1 MAVRRYIQPTVHAA
15 LMALLV
21 AAPAMLAGCGGT
33 GEEAPAAR
41 PERPAHL
48 VETVTVTPETVSTA
62 RDRTGD
68 VRARRKVRIHTR
80 EEGLIETLPFFEGDT
95 VGAGETLATID
106 DSLLRAEL
114 AKAEARTRQARL
126 DLERLDG
133 LITKNAASQD
143 ELARARTELDVA
155 LAEQQIL
162 ETRIEHTRMKAPFD
176 GIVTRRL
183 MESGDMAAKNDHLLT
198 MVDPQSLVV
207 EAPVSELT
215 LPQLRVGDPATVRID
230 ALGTG
235 VFEGRILRIHP
246 ALDPLTR
253 QGIVEIALTPLPE
266 GFREGQF
273 ARVTLKTAARER
285 MLVPFSALQRDREG
299 EFLYRLTG
307 EGMVETVRVTSGV
320 RTADRIEILDGIAP
334 GDRIVSRGFL
344 GLRAGMTVRVVGDT

>member
-1 MAVRRYIQPTVHAA
+1 MDCRRYFEPTVRLA
-15 LMALLV
+15 LMSLLL
-21 AAPAMLAGCGGT
+21 AASVMLAACGGT
-33 GEEAPAAR
+33 GEETPASR

-68 VRARRKVRIHTR
+68 VRARRTVRIHTR
-80 EEGLIETLPFFEGDT
+80 EEGLIETLPFFEGDA
-95 VGAGETLATID
+95 VQAGETLATID

-114 AKAEARTRQARL
+114 AKAQARTRQARL
-126 DLERLDG
+126 DLERIDG
-133 LITKNAASQD
+133 LILKNAASQD

-176 GIVTRRL
+176 GVVTRRL

-207 EAPVSELT
+207 EVPVSELT
-215 LPQLRVGDPATVRID
+215 LPQLRVGDPASVRID

-235 VFEGRILRIHP
+235 MLEGRILRIHP

-253 QGIVEIALTPLPE
+253 QGIVEIALTPLPD

-299 EFLYRLTG
+299 EFLYRLTD
-307 EGMVETVRVTSGV
+307 EGLVETVRVTSGV

-344 GLRAGMTVRVVGDT
+344 GLRAGMAVTVVGDA